1 MTEKYPVNLIGKR
14 YRNKLDKTQKK
25 DMYVNLLEKFYRHL
39 IKGGRGTGIH
49 LPHSR
54 VFYIRAAMREDKDF
68 IAKLGRVPTLQEVE
82 EALDKEIG
90 SYWSTSEVPEWFAQ
104 KYDFI
109 KDKEKP

>member
-1 MTEKYPVNLIGKR
+1 MTEKYPINLIGKR

-25 DMYVNLLEKFYRHL
+25 DIYGNILEKFYRHL

-68 IAKLGRVPTLQEVE
+68 IAKLGRIPTLEEVE
-82 EALDKEIG
+82 KALDKEG
-90 SYWSTSEVPEWFAQ
+90 SGNWGTSEVPEWFAQ
-104 KYDFI
+104 KFNFI
-109 KDKEKP
+109 RNK